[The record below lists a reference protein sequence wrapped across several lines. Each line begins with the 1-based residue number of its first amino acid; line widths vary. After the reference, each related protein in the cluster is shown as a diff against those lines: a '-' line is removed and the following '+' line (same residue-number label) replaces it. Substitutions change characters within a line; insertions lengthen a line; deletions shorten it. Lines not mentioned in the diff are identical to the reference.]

1 MKGFAGAFTSVF
13 GLLYV
18 MLATNLMLVVAGLPF
33 WALALFGDLRVTWLW
48 AVLTAP
54 LLIPAMA
61 GAFAVFTAYS
71 VEADLSPVHTFWRAW
86 RAGWRRVGPAG
97 LACWGLLVVLGADL
111 FMATRWGFG
120 ALALPVC
127 VVLAALAVIVWV
139 TSCVGLLARPD
150 LPRLAV
156 VKASLWLGVRHGGW
170 SLLSLAVL
178 SALAAIVW
186 TKPAIG
192 LGLLAAP
199 ALYVVWGDA
208 RHVLRS
214 LLPASAD
221 VRADDAVPVGQG
233 A

>member
-1 MKGFAGAFTSVF
+1 MKGFAGAFTLIS

-18 MLATNLMLVVAGLPF
+18 MLATNLMLVVAALPF
-33 WALALFGDLRVTWLW
+33 WAFALVGDLRVTWLW

-54 LLIPAMA
+54 LLIPALA

-71 VEADLSPVHTFWRAW
+71 VEADVSPVRSFWRAW
-86 RAGWRRVGPAG
+86 RASWRRVGGVG
-97 LACWGLLVVLGADL
+97 LACWGLLVVLGTDL
-111 FMATRWGFG
+111 YVATRWGYG

-127 VVLAALAVIVWV
+127 TVLAGLAVMVWV

-156 VKASLWLGVRHGGW
+156 VKASLYLGVRRGGW
-170 SLLSLAVL
+170 SLVSLAVL
-178 SALAAIVW
+178 VVLAVIVW
-186 TKPAIG
+186 NKPAIG

-221 VRADDAVPVGQG
+221 VRDEDIVPAGQG